1 LLDVVHTDISVE
13 RYTFKGDTLKI
24 DFGYRHLHQP
34 RYRMF
39 QATSLLMNLHK
50 VKELGYSWRDMRPG
64 MQEHLAAECEML
76 AIVESEQLQKSQA
89 ANDARRF
96 MEDNGIRVEPV
107 TSMLALAAQAKQD
120 LQI

>member
-1 LLDVVHTDISVE
+1 
-13 RYTFKGDTLKI
+13 
-24 DFGYRHLHQP
+24 
-34 RYRMF
+34 
-39 QATSLLMNLHK
+39 
-50 VKELGYSWRDMRPG
+50 
-64 MQEHLAAECEML
+64 ML